1 MEYISTR
8 GGVSGLT
15 FSEAVMMGLATD
27 GGLLLPD
34 SIPEVSSQL
43 DDWQGLS
50 YSELAAQVM
59 APYVDDI
66 GETDLASL
74 ISRSYASFDH
84 ASVSPLVEV
93 GDIHVLELF
102 HGPTLAFKDIALQL
116 LGNLFGH
123 VLSGSNSKLNILGA
137 TSGDTGSAAIAGL
150 RGKPGINTFI
160 MFPDGRTSPVQELQM
175 TTVLDKNVFNIAIDG
190 SFDDCQSLMKTVFS
204 DLQFKSRYSLG
215 AVNSVNW
222 ARVLAQIVYYFSAW
236 YQLQRPSTFDVAVPT
251 GNFGNIF
258 AGFIAKKMG
267 LPIRKLILATN
278 SNDILARFFNS
289 GVYQKGSVHFSESP
303 AMDIQIA
310 SNFERLL
317 YYHLGEDGQQVGR
330 FMRDFQTTGLA
341 SVPGRNGIMEYFDA
355 GSVNDTDTLQGIKK
369 CYQAYG
375 YLADPHTAVGIC
387 REEQILEPG
396 VPMVCLATAHP
407 AKFEAAVHKA
417 MPSIVPRHAALE
429 NLQGLETRKF
439 RLPAS
444 DDHLRAF
451 IAEHCPDW

>member
-1 MEYISTR
+1 MS
-8 GGVSGLT
+8 
-15 FSEAVMMGLATD
+15 FSEAVMMGLASD

-34 SIPEVSSQL
+34 AIPQVSSLL
-43 DDWQGLS
+43 DDWQGLP
-50 YSELAAQVM
+50 YCELAAQVM

-66 GETDLASL
+66 TRTDLADL
-74 ISRSYASFDH
+74 INQSYASFDH
-84 ASVSPLVEV
+84 TSVSPLVEV
-93 GDIHVLELF
+93 GHVHVLELF

-123 VLSGSNSKLNILGA
+123 VLSGSRRRLNILGA

-175 TTVLDKNVFNIAIDG
+175 TTVLDKKVFNIAIDG
-190 SFDDCQSLMKTVFS
+190 SFDDCQRLMKTVFN
-204 DLQFKSRYSLG
+204 DLSFKSRYHLG

-236 YQLQRPSTFDVAVPT
+236 YQLDRPSAFDVAVPT

-258 AGFIAKKMG
+258 AGFIAKQMG
-267 LPIRKLILATN
+267 LPIRKLVLSTN

-289 GVYQKGSVHFSESP
+289 GVYQKGPVHFSESP

-317 YYHLGEDGQQVGR
+317 FYHLGEDCQQVVR
-330 FMRDFQTTGLA
+330 FMTDFHTTGLA
-341 SVPGRNGIMEYFDA
+341 SVPGCNGLMDFFDA
-355 GSVNDTDTLQGIKK
+355 GSVDDTTTLQGIKK
-369 CYQAYG
+369 CYQEHG

-387 REEQILEPG
+387 RAEQVLEPG

-407 AKFEAAVHKA
+407 AKFESAVRKA
-417 MPSIVPRHAALE
+417 MPSIVPRHVALE
-429 NLQGLETRKF
+429 NLHGLETRKF
-439 RLPAS
+439 KLPAS

-451 IAEHCPDW
+451 IGEHCPDC

>member
-1 MEYISTR
+1 MS
-8 GGVSGLT
+8 
-15 FSEAVMMGLATD
+15 FSEAVMMGLASD

-34 SIPEVSSQL
+34 AIPQVSSQL
-43 DDWQGLS
+43 DDWQGLP
-50 YSELAAQVM
+50 YCELAAQVM

-66 GETDLASL
+66 TRTDLADL
-74 ISRSYASFDH
+74 INQSYASFDH
-84 ASVSPLVEV
+84 TSVSPLVEV
-93 GDIHVLELF
+93 GHVHVLELF

-123 VLSGSNSKLNILGA
+123 VLSGSRRRLNILGA

-175 TTVLDKNVFNIAIDG
+175 TTVLDKKVFNIAIDG
-190 SFDDCQSLMKTVFS
+190 SFDDCQRLMKTVFN
-204 DLQFKSRYSLG
+204 DLSFKSRYHLG

-236 YQLQRPSTFDVAVPT
+236 YQLDRPSAFDVAVPT

-258 AGFIAKKMG
+258 AGFIAKQMG
-267 LPIRKLILATN
+267 LPIRKLVLSTN

-289 GVYQKGSVHFSESP
+289 GVYQKGPVHFSESP

-317 YYHLGEDGQQVGR
+317 FYHLGEDCQQVVR
-330 FMRDFQTTGLA
+330 FMTDFHTTGLA
-341 SVPGRNGIMEYFDA
+341 SVPGCNGLMDFFDA
-355 GSVNDTDTLQGIKK
+355 GSVDDTTTLQGIKK
-369 CYQAYG
+369 CYQEHG

-387 REEQILEPG
+387 RAEQVLEPG

-407 AKFEAAVHKA
+407 AKFESAVRKA
-417 MPSIVPRHAALE
+417 MPSIVPRHVALE
-429 NLQGLETRKF
+429 NLHGLETRKF
-439 RLPAS
+439 KLPAS

-451 IAEHCPDW
+451 IGEHCPDC